1 MNTPLHGAVNEVE
14 RLFGRRDALVGM
26 IHLHP
31 LPGSPRYDPAQ
42 GMRFTLKVALEES
55 ELLTRAGF
63 DGLIVENAWDIPFLP
78 PDLVGPET
86 AAAMAVVVKA
96 IKEAVSPLPVGVNCL
111 GNAVETSVAI
121 AAATGAEFV
130 RANQWVNAYVANEG
144 LINGR
149 AGVCTRYRRAIGAD
163 HVTVWADVQVKLG
176 SHAITADRS
185 LSEQARDAAFFDA
198 DALIVTGLRLADP
211 PRPQEVEE
219 VKNAGGLATVVG
231 SGVTAENLASFLS
244 CADAVIVGSSLKEG
258 GQWFGEI
265 SPTAVADLARARD
278 EHAASG
284 RHKAIPPGLRTGQ
297 PA

>member
-1 MNTPLHGAVNEVE
+1 MTTPLRGALNDVE

-42 GMRFTLKVALEES
+42 GMPFTLKVALEEL
-55 ELLTRAGF
+55 ELLARAGF

-78 PDLVGPET
+78 PDSVGAET
-86 AAAMAVVVKA
+86 AAAMAVAVKA
-96 IKEAVSPLPVGVNCL
+96 IKDAVAIPVGVNCL

-121 AAATGAEFV
+121 AAAAGAEFV

-149 AGVCTRYRRAIGAD
+149 AGACTRYRHAIGAD

-176 SHAITADRS
+176 SHAITADRP

-211 PRPQEVEE
+211 PRSQDVEE
-219 VKNAGGLATVVG
+219 VKQAGGLATVVG
-231 SGVTAENLASFLS
+231 SGVTPDNLAGFFA

-265 SPTAVADLARARD
+265 SPTAVAALARARD
-278 EHAASG
+278 EHVDSDG
-284 RHKAIPPGLRTGQ
+284 HGAIPRGLRTGQ
-297 PA
+297 LT

>member
-1 MNTPLHGAVNEVE
+1 MTLPLRRAANEVE

-31 LPGSPRYDPAQ
+31 LPGSPRYDPAE
-42 GMRFTLKVALEES
+42 GMSHTLKVALEES

-78 PDLVGPET
+78 PDSVGAET

-96 IKEAVSPLPVGVNCL
+96 IKEAVAVPLGVNCL
-111 GNAVETSVAI
+111 GNAVETSMAI
-121 AAATGAEFV
+121 AAAAGAEFV

-149 AGVCTRYRRAIGAD
+149 AGACTRYRHAIGAD

-176 SHAITADRS
+176 SHAITADRPV
-185 LSEQARDAAFFDA
+185 SEQARDAAFFDA

-211 PRPQEVEE
+211 PSTQDVQEV
-219 VKNAGGLATVVG
+219 KQAGGLATVVG
-231 SGVTAENLASFLS
+231 SGVTPENLASFFA

-258 GQWFGEI
+258 GQWFGEV
-265 SPTAVADLARARD
+265 SPAAVAALVEARD
-278 EHAASG
+278 ENAASDG
-284 RHKAIPPGLRTGQ
+284 HWTIPDRLQTGQ
-297 PA
+297 RT